1 MKALDIKHIE
11 NWVFDL
17 DNTLYRADSQFFSQ
31 IDRKMTAYIERFLNI
46 TTQEATKIRQDY
58 WVKYGTTLSG
68 LIAVNNMDPE
78 AFLTYVHDVDLS
90 ALTPQPAL
98 RNIINKLPGRKFI
111 FTNGSKAH
119 AHNVAGHL
127 NLWDLFDGSFG
138 IEDANYIPKPKS
150 EPYHIFCKQFDIKPE
165 TAIMFEDSPSNL
177 EVPKSLGMKTVL
189 ITSDENW
196 SHIPEDKRPANRG
209 REAGWIDASTHDL
222 TDWLRR
228 HAPVMMTENEKR

>member
-1 MKALDIKHIE
+1 VLDIQHIE

-31 IDRKMTAYIERFLNI
+31 IDQKMTAYIERYLNI
-46 TTQEATKIRQDY
+46 STQEATKIRQDY
-58 WVKYGTTLSG
+58 WVEYGTTLSG
-68 LIAVNNMDPE
+68 LIKVNNMDPE
-78 AFLTYVHDVDLS
+78 DFLAYVHDVDLT
-90 ALTPQPAL
+90 ALAPEPAL
-98 RNIINKLPGRKFI
+98 RDVIKNLPGRKFI

-138 IEDANYIPKPKS
+138 IEDANYIPKPKHD
-150 EPYHIFCKQFDIKPE
+150 PYRIFCDQFDIQPQ

-177 EVPKSLGMKTVL
+177 QVPKTLGMKTVL

-196 SHIPEDKRPANRG
+196 SHIPKDKRPANKDSN
-209 REAGWIDASTHDL
+209 ANWIDAATHDL
-222 TDWLRR
+222 TDWLIR
-228 HAPVMMTENEKR
+228 HTATHIP